1 MINSYMWQNHTQ
13 VKLSTKEYSCPIR
26 GDYQTG
32 PYFYKIGWQK
42 KNKTKRENKAL
53 PNETNSNYSSDSMN
67 YMILK
72 TQQNKITNKFNIK
85 YTKSSKKITTTKH
98 GLLEVNTITNQGIP
112 INKEIENETNTSTA
126 YKSLPLPQSET
137 VQILLSNKQMK
148 MKQKKEMN

>member
-13 VKLSTKEYSCPIR
+13 VKLSTKEYSCSIR
-26 GDYQTG
+26 GDYQIG

-85 YTKSSKKITTTKH
+85 YTKSSKK
-98 GLLEVNTITNQGIP
+98 NYY
-112 INKEIENETNTSTA
+112 NETRLTWGKH
-126 YKSLPLPQSET
+126 YH
-137 VQILLSNKQMK
+137 
-148 MKQKKEMN
+148 

>member
-1 MINSYMWQNHTQ
+1 M
-13 VKLSTKEYSCPIR
+13 
-26 GDYQTG
+26 
-32 PYFYKIGWQK
+32 
-42 KNKTKRENKAL
+42 

-85 YTKSSKKITTTKH
+85 YTKSSKKIATTKH

>member
-1 MINSYMWQNHTQ
+1 MQQDT
-13 VKLSTKEYSCPIR
+13 TFIR
-26 GDYQTG
+26 ETN
-32 PYFYKIGWQK
+32 K
-42 KNKTKRENKAL
+42 KRLMEDKTL

-72 TQQNKITNKFNIK
+72 TQQNKITKKFNIK

-126 YKSLPLPQSET
+126 YKSLPLPQS
-137 VQILLSNKQMK
+137 
-148 MKQKKEMN
+148 